1 MAVGSAR
8 GGVVLVW
15 AAAAALAAPAPAGAA
30 SLDGAQLGLGWAV
43 PFVGMLLSIALLPLL
58 ALRLWHHHYGKIAA
72 AWAAASLLPLA
83 AAYGAAAALDLALHT
98 LLLEYLPFIIFV
110 GTLYVVAG
118 GIYVRGN
125 LHGSPLL
132 NTGILAIGAVLASLM
147 GTTGAAMLLIRPLI
161 RANDNRRHQVHTVIF
176 FIFIVANVGGSLT
189 PLGDPPLF
197 LGFLKGV
204 DFFWTL
210 RHMLAPMLFV
220 VLILLALFFVID
232 TVLYRRDLAVGLKR
246 DPTPDS
252 PLRIEGVAN
261 FGLLLL
267 VLGAVLMSG
276 LANTGIEVELLGQRL
291 ALEGLLRD
299 AALLVIAGV
308 SLAVTKPSVHK
319 ANEFGWAP
327 IAEVAKLF
335 FGIFITMAPVL
346 LMLKSGTEGAFAPLV
361 RLTSDAAGQPDN
373 AMYFWLAGALSS
385 FLDNAPTYLVFFNL
399 AGGDPEALMTT
410 QAATLLAI
418 SCGAVFMGANTYIG
432 NAPNFMVKAI
442 AEERRIRMPGFFG
455 YMLWSGAI
463 LLPLFVALTFVFF
476 R

>member
-1 MAVGSAR
+1 M
-8 GGVVLVW
+8 
-15 AAAAALAAPAPAGAA
+15 
-30 SLDGAQLGLGWAV
+30 
-43 PFVGMLLSIALLPLL
+43 
-58 ALRLWHHHYGKIAA
+58 
-72 AWAAASLLPLA
+72 
-83 AAYGAAAALDLALHT
+83 
-98 LLLEYLPFIIFV
+98 
-110 GTLYVVAG
+110 
-118 GIYVRGN
+118 
-125 LHGSPLL
+125 HGSPLL
-132 NTGILAIGAVLASLM
+132 NTGILALGAALASLM

-161 RANDNRRHQVHTVIF
+161 RANDNRGHQVHTVVF

-210 RHMLAPMLFV
+210 QHMLAPMLFV
-220 VLILLALFFVID
+220 VLILLALFLVID
-232 TVLYRRDLAVGLKR
+232 TVLYRRDVAAGLKR

-267 VLGAVLMSG
+267 VLGSVLMSG
-276 LANTGIEVELLGQRL
+276 LANTGIEVDVLGQRL

-299 AALLVIAGV
+299 AALLVIAAV
-308 SLAVTKPSVHK
+308 SLAVTKKSVHK

-361 RLTSDAAGQPDN
+361 RLTSDAAGQPDD

-399 AGGDPEALMTT
+399 AGGDPQSLMTT
-410 QAATLLAI
+410 QATTLLAI

-442 AEERRIRMPGFFG
+442 AEERGIRMPGFFG

-463 LLPLFVALTFVFF
+463 LLPIFVAMTFVFF